1 MSQALQASPTLESAL
16 RALLATLTPRAG
28 SLAVTI
34 FGDSIAHQ
42 GNSVWLGGLVT
53 LMADFG
59 LNARQTRTAIFR
71 LGREGWLAPALSGRR
86 SYYSFTESGARHYAR
101 AAERIYAP
109 EAAEWDGLWTLVT
122 TVALEGVVRDELRRR
137 LGWLGFGA
145 LGGGLLA
152 HPQTVPGTVQDVVR
166 ELGCEA
172 QVVVWRASTALDASL
187 AALVRTSWRLDE
199 LAARFTEFVSRFAPF
214 EVLLAAT
221 PIMPPRDAFVLRTLL
236 IHEYR
241 RVLLKS
247 TELPP
252 ALLPPAWP
260 GHVARELT
268 ARLYRGLYV
277 AANDYCEIAL
287 ENAAGPLPPPSPA
300 FYERF
305 GGLLAA
311 TPRDAPATLN

>member
-1 MSQALQASPTLESAL
+1 MTEALRVAPSLDSAL
-16 RALLATLTPRAG
+16 AELLVTLTPRAG

-53 LMADFG
+53 LMQDFG

-71 LGREGWLAPALSGRR
+71 LGREGWLAPALCGRR
-86 SYYSFTESGARHYAR
+86 SYYSFTDSGARQYAR

-109 EAAEWDGLWTLVT
+109 AAAEWDGLWTLVT
-122 TVALEGVVRDELRRR
+122 AVGLEGVVRDELRRR

-145 LGGGLLA
+145 LASGLLA
-152 HPQTVPGTVQDVVR
+152 HPQAAPATVRDVVR

-172 QVVVWRASTALDASL
+172 QVVIWRASTALDASL
-187 AALVRTSWRLDE
+187 AALVRTSWRLDD
-199 LAARFTEFVSRFAPF
+199 LAARFAGFVARFAPF
-214 EVLLAAT
+214 EHLLAAT
-221 PIMPPRDAFVLRTLL
+221 PAPAPRDAFVLRTLL

-260 GHVARELT
+260 GHAARDVT
-268 ARLYRGLYV
+268 ARLYRRLHAG
-277 AANDYCEIAL
+277 ASRHCESAL
-287 ENAAGPLPPPSPA
+287 QNAAGPLPAPSAA
-300 FYERF
+300 FYQRF
-305 GGLLAA
+305 GGL
-311 TPRDAPATLN
+311 D

>member
-1 MSQALQASPTLESAL
+1 MTSAALASPTLEMAL
-16 RALLATLTPRAG
+16 RELLVELTPRAG

-42 GNSVWLGGLVT
+42 GNSVWLGGLVAA
-53 LMADFG
+53 MQDFG

-86 SYYSFTESGARHYAR
+86 SYYSFTDSGARQYAR

-109 EAAEWDGLWTLVT
+109 AAAQWDGQWTLVT
-122 TVALEGVVRDELRRR
+122 VVSLEGVVRDELRRR

-152 HPQTVPGTVQDVVR
+152 HPEASPAAVQDVLR

-172 QVVVWRASTALDASL
+172 QVVVWRASTPLDTPL
-187 AALVRTSWRLDE
+187 VELVRSSWRLDE
-199 LAARFTEFVSRFAPF
+199 LAARFAQFVRRFGPF
-214 EVLLAAT
+214 ETRLADTPVLA
-221 PIMPPRDAFVLRTLL
+221 PRDAFVLRTLL

-252 ALLPPAWP
+252 VLLPPGWP
-260 GHVARELT
+260 GQAARELT
-268 ARLYRGLYV
+268 ARLYRCLH
-277 AANDYCEIAL
+277 AAASRYCQAAL
-287 ENAAGPLPPPSPA
+287 ENADGPLPPPSRA
-300 FYERF
+300 FFERF
-305 GGLLAA
+305 GGLH
-311 TPRDAPATLN
+311 

>member
-1 MSQALQASPTLESAL
+1 MTEALRVSPSLDSAL
-16 RALLATLTPRAG
+16 ADLLVTLTPRAG

-53 LMADFG
+53 LMQDFG

-86 SYYSFTESGARHYAR
+86 SYYSFTDSGARQYAR

-109 EAAEWDGLWTLVT
+109 AAAEWDGLWTLVT
-122 TVALEGVVRDELRRR
+122 AVGLEGVVRDELRRR

-145 LGGGLLA
+145 LASGLLA
-152 HPQTVPGTVQDVVR
+152 HPQAAPATVQDVVR

-172 QVVVWRASTALDASL
+172 QVVIWRASTTLDASL
-187 AALVRTSWRLDE
+187 AALVRTSWRLDD
-199 LAARFTEFVSRFAPF
+199 LAARFAGFVERFAPF
-214 EVLLAAT
+214 ERLLAVT
-221 PIMPPRDAFVLRTLL
+221 PAPRDAFVLRTLL

-260 GHVARELT
+260 GHAARDVT
-268 ARLYRGLYV
+268 ARLYRRLH
-277 AANDYCEIAL
+277 ASASRYCQSAL
-287 ENAAGPLPPPSPA
+287 QNAAGPLPAPSAA
-300 FYERF
+300 FRQRF
-305 GGLLAA
+305 GGL
-311 TPRDAPATLN
+311 D